1 MPICSLPAKEMAAVN
16 LWNHQQDA
24 VEWAWGRAW
33 ALLHHGMG
41 SGKTLTT
48 LALILRCIANLSA
61 TRILV
66 CCPKAV
72 MPAWAKQVS
81 LWCPHVRIVL
91 LDGSTKARK
100 QKQFANAMADLSPVI
115 VVINY
120 ESAWRMDELEKQK
133 WDVLVWDEVHRLKA
147 PSGAAS
153 RWAGRMTKKNPK
165 ARRYGLSGTLIPH
178 SILDV
183 WAIYR
188 SLESPECTT
197 FGQTYTLHRA
207 KYAVMNPHQPGMV
220 VAYKNLPEAH
230 AKIAATTHHVKSA
243 DVLDL
248 PPIQFIDE
256 PVEMSAG
263 EARLYREVERE
274 FCGMCEAGIVSPK
287 NALEQL
293 LRLQQICGGYVR
305 FDGEATAKQISD
317 GNPAKA
323 ARFADMLEDSPQ
335 DEPFVVF
342 CRFTSDILAVRAAA
356 TAAARTVS
364 ELSGA
369 RNELAAWQAGKT
381 GVLIAQ
387 IQSGG
392 IGIDLTRAAYAV
404 FYSLGYSLAEYEQ
417 AVARLH
423 RPGQERRTVI
433 YHLTATAN
441 GRATVDGRVY
451 EALRE
456 RREVVN
462 AIIDGFSRA
471 APAGAR

>member
-1 MPICSLPAKEMAAVN
+1 MAAMD
-16 LWNHQQDA
+16 LWKHQQDA
-24 VEWAWGRAW
+24 VEWAWSRAW
-33 ALLHHGMG
+33 SILHHGMG
-41 SGKTLTT
+41 SGKTKTT
-48 LALILRCIANLSA
+48 LALILRCIAELAA

-81 LWCPHVRIVL
+81 LWCPHVRVVL
-91 LDGSTKARK
+91 LDGSTKGKK
-100 QKQFANAMADLSPVI
+100 QRQFANAMADLSPVI
-115 VVINY
+115 IVINY

-133 WDVLVWDEVHRLKA
+133 WDVLVWDEIHRLKA

-153 RWAGRMTKKNPK
+153 RWARRMTKKNQH
-165 ARRYGLSGTLIPH
+165 ARRYGLTGTLIPH
-178 SILDV
+178 SILDE
-183 WAIYR
+183 WAIYA
-188 SLESPECTT
+188 SVEYPLQTWPS
-197 FGQTYTLHRA
+197 TYTMMRA
-207 KYAVMNPHQPGMV
+207 HFAVMNPHQPGMV
-220 VAYKNLPEAH
+220 IAYRNLPEAH
-230 AKIAATTHHVKSA
+230 AKIAATTHHIKSA

-256 PVEMSAG
+256 PVELSPA
-263 EARLYREVERE
+263 ESRLYREIERE
-274 FCGMCEAGIVSPK
+274 FCGMCEAGNVTPK

-293 LRLQQICGGYVR
+293 LRLGQICGGYVR
-305 FDGEATAKQISD
+305 FDGEATAQQISD
-317 GNPAKA
+317 GHPAKA
-323 ARFADMLEDSPQ
+323 ARVADMLEDSPQ
-335 DEPFVVF
+335 NEPFVFF
-342 CRFTSDILAVRAAA
+342 CRFTSDIAAVRAAA
-356 TAAARTVS
+356 NAASRTVS

-369 RNELAAWQAGKT
+369 RNELADWQAGRT
-381 GVLIAQ
+381 TVLIAQ

-441 GRATVDGRVY
+441 GRSTVDGRVY
-451 EALRE
+451 EALRD
-456 RREVVN
+456 RKEVID
-462 AIIDGFSRA
+462 AIIDGYSRA

>member
-1 MPICSLPAKEMAAVN
+1 MAAVN
-16 LWNHQQDA
+16 LWKHQQDA
-24 VEWAWGRAW
+24 VNWAWGRAW
-33 ALLHHGMG
+33 AILHHGMG
-41 SGKTLTT
+41 SGKTATT
-48 LALILRCIANLSA
+48 LALILRCIAQLAA

-72 MPAWAKQVS
+72 MPAWQKQVS

-91 LDGSTKARK
+91 LDGSTKAKK
-100 QKQFANAMADLSPVI
+100 QKQFAHAMADLSPVI
-115 VVINY
+115 IVINY

-153 RWAGRMTKKNPK
+153 RWAGKMTKKNPK
-165 ARRYGLSGTLIPH
+165 SRRYGLSGTLVPH

-188 SLESPECTT
+188 SLESPDLTT
-197 FGQTYTLHRA
+197 FGQTFTMHRA

-220 VAYKNLPEAH
+220 VAFKNLPEAH
-230 AKIAATTHHVKSA
+230 AKIAATTHRIKSE

-256 PVEMSAG
+256 PVEMEAG

-274 FCGMCEAGIVSPK
+274 FCAVCDRGNVTPK

-293 LRLQQICGGYVR
+293 LRLGQICGGYVR
-305 FDGEATAKQISD
+305 FDGEATAKQISS

-323 ARFADMLEDSPQ
+323 ARVADMLEDSPAG
-335 DEPFVVF
+335 EPFVVF
-342 CRFTSDILAVRAAA
+342 CRFTSDILAVRSAAN
-356 TAAARTVS
+356 AANRTVS
-364 ELSGA
+364 ELSGS
-369 RNELAAWQAGKT
+369 RNELADWQAGKT
-381 GVLIAQ
+381 SVLIAQ

-392 IGIDLTRAAYAV
+392 IGIDLTRAAYAC

-441 GRATVDGRVY
+441 GRSTVDGRVY

-456 RREVVN
+456 RKEVVD
-462 AIIDGFSRA
+462 AIIDGYAGRA
-471 APAGAR
+471 AATGAR

>member
-1 MPICSLPAKEMAAVN
+1 MAAVE

-33 ALLHHGMG
+33 AILHHGMG
-41 SGKTLTT
+41 SGKTATT
-48 LALILRCIANLSA
+48 LALILRCIAQLAAS
-61 TRILV
+61 RILV

-72 MPAWAKQVS
+72 MPAWAKQVGI
-81 LWCPHVRIVL
+81 WCPHLRIVL
-91 LDGSTKARK
+91 LDGSTKAKK
-100 QKQFANAMADLSPVI
+100 QKQFAHAMADLSPVI
-115 VVINY
+115 IVINY
-120 ESAWRMDELEKQK
+120 ESAWRMDELEKAK

-153 RWAGRMTKKNPK
+153 RWARRMTKKNHAH
-165 ARRYGLSGTLIPH
+165 ARRYGLTGTLIPYG
-178 SILDV
+178 ILDT
-183 WAIYR
+183 WAIY
-188 SLESPECTT
+188 SSVEYPLQTWPST
-197 FGQTYTLHRA
+197 FTMMRA
-207 KYAVMNPHQPGMV
+207 HFAIMNPHQPGMV
-220 VAYKNLPEAH
+220 VGYKNLAEAH
-230 AKIAATTHHVKSA
+230 KKIAATTHHIKSA

-256 PVEMSAG
+256 PVEMSPA
-263 EARLYREVERE
+263 EVRLYREVEKE
-274 FCGMCEAGIVSPK
+274 FCAVCEAGTVTPA
-287 NALEQL
+287 NALVQL

-323 ARFADMLEDSPQ
+323 ARVADMLEDSPQ
-335 DEPFVVF
+335 AEPFVFF
-342 CRFTSDILAVRAAA
+342 CRFTSDIAAVRAAA
-356 TAAARTVS
+356 TAASRTVS

-369 RNELAAWQAGKT
+369 RNELADWQAGKT
-381 GVLIAQ
+381 SVLIAQ

-462 AIIDGFSRA
+462 AIIDGYTGRA
-471 APAGAR
+471 VASGAR

>member
-1 MPICSLPAKEMAAVN
+1 VE
-16 LWNHQQDA
+16 LWKHQREA
-24 VEWAWGRAW
+24 VEWAAGRAW

-41 SGKTLTT
+41 SGKTKTT
-48 LALILRCIANLSA
+48 LALILRCIADRQA
-61 TRILV
+61 TRMLV

-72 MPAWAKQVS
+72 MPAWKKQVG
-81 LWCPHVRIVL
+81 LWCPEIRVVL
-91 LDGSTKARK
+91 LDGKTKRAK
-100 QKQFANAMADLSPVI
+100 QKQLAAAFADQSPVI
-115 VVINY
+115 VVVNY
-120 ESAWRMDELEKQK
+120 ESAWRLDEIEKQS

-147 PSGAAS
+147 PSGSAS
-153 RWAGRMTKKNPK
+153 RWAGRMTKKNPQ
-165 ARRYGLSGTLIPH
+165 ARRYGLTGTLIPH

-188 SLESPECTT
+188 SLEAPACTT
-197 FGQTYTLHRA
+197 FGTSYTMHRA
-207 KYAVMNPHQPGMV
+207 KYAVMNPHQQGMV
-220 VAYKNLPEAH
+220 IAWRNLPEAH
-230 AKIAATTHHVKSA
+230 RKIAATTHHVRSS

-256 PVEMSAG
+256 PVEMTAG

-274 FCGMCEAGIVSPK
+274 FCAVCEAGTVTPS
-287 NALEQL
+287 NALVQL

-305 FDGEATAKQISD
+305 FDDEATARQISD

-323 ARFADMLEDSPQ
+323 QRLADMMEDSPSA
-335 DEPFVVF
+335 EPFVIF
-342 CRFTSDILAVRAAA
+342 CRFSSDIAAVKAAA
-356 TAAARTVS
+356 NAVGRSVS

-369 RNELAAWQAGKT
+369 RNQLAEWQAGDT
-381 GVLIAQ
+381 DVLVAQ

-392 IGIDLTRAAYAV
+392 IGIDLTRAAYGV

-423 RPGQERRTVI
+423 RPGQERRTTI

-456 RREVVN
+456 RKEVVSV
-462 AIIDGFSRA
+462 IIDGYRGRP
-471 APAGAR
+471 APAGTR

>member
-1 MPICSLPAKEMAAVN
+1 VE
-16 LWNHQQDA
+16 LWQHQQDA

-33 ALLHHGMG
+33 AILHHGMG
-41 SGKTLTT
+41 SGKTATT
-48 LALILRCIANLSA
+48 LALILRCIEQLNA

-72 MPAWAKQVS
+72 MPAWQKQVS

-91 LDGSTKARK
+91 LDGSTKAKK
-100 QKQFANAMADLSPVI
+100 QKQFAHAMADLSPVI
-115 VVINY
+115 IVINY

-133 WDVLVWDEVHRLKA
+133 WDVLVWDEIHRLKA

-153 RWAGRMTKKNPK
+153 RWARRMTKKNHAHAK
-165 ARRYGLSGTLIPH
+165 RYGLSGTLIPH

-183 WAIYR
+183 WAIYC
-188 SLESPECTT
+188 SVEYPLTT
-197 FGQTYTLHRA
+197 WPSTYTMHRA
-207 KYAVMNPHQPGMV
+207 HHAVMNPHQPGMV

-230 AKIAATTHHVKSA
+230 KKIAATTHHVKSS

-256 PVEMSAG
+256 PVEMEAA

-274 FCGMCEAGIVSPK
+274 FCGMCEAGMVTPK

-305 FDGEATAKQISD
+305 FDGEATARQISD

-323 ARFADMLEDSPQ
+323 ARFADMLEDSPV

-342 CRFTSDILAVRAAA
+342 CRFTSDILAVRSAAN
-356 TAAARTVS
+356 AANRTVS
-364 ELSGA
+364 ELSGS
-369 RNELAAWQAGKT
+369 RNELADWQAGKT
-381 GVLIAQ
+381 SVLIAQ

-433 YHLTATAN
+433 YHLTATAQ

-456 RREVVN
+456 RKEVVN
-462 AIIDGFSRA
+462 AIIDGYAGRA
-471 APAGAR
+471 VATSAR

>member
-1 MPICSLPAKEMAAVN
+1 MAAVN
-16 LWNHQQDA
+16 LWKHQQDA
-24 VEWAWGRAW
+24 VDWAWGRAW
-33 ALLHHGMG
+33 AILHHGMG
-41 SGKTLTT
+41 SGKTATT
-48 LALILRCIANLSA
+48 LALILRCIAQLSA

-72 MPAWAKQVS
+72 MPAWQKQVS

-91 LDGSTKARK
+91 LDGSTKAKK
-100 QKQFANAMADLSPVI
+100 QKQFAHAMADLSPVI
-115 VVINY
+115 IVINY

-153 RWAGRMTKKNPK
+153 RWAGRMTKKNPH
-165 ARRYGLSGTLIPH
+165 ARRYGLTGTLIPH
-178 SILDV
+178 SILDP

-188 SLESPECTT
+188 SVEYPLTT
-197 FGQTYTLHRA
+197 WHPTFTMHRA
-207 KYAVMNPHQPGMV
+207 HHAVMNPHQPGMV
-220 VAYKNLPEAH
+220 VAFKNLPEAH
-230 AKIAATTHHVKSA
+230 AKIAATTHRIRSE

-256 PVEMSAG
+256 PVEMEAG

-274 FCGMCEAGIVSPK
+274 FCAVCDRGTVTPA

-305 FDGEATAKQISD
+305 FDGESTAKQISS

-323 ARFADMLEDSPQ
+323 ARVADMLEDSPV

-342 CRFTSDILAVRAAA
+342 CRFTSDILAVRSAAN
-356 TAAARTVS
+356 AANRTVS
-364 ELSGA
+364 ELSGS
-369 RNELAAWQAGKT
+369 RNELADWQAGKT
-381 GVLIAQ
+381 SVLIAQ

-433 YHLTATAN
+433 YHLTATAQ

-456 RREVVN
+456 RKEVVN
-462 AIIDGFSRA
+462 AIIDGYAGRA
-471 APAGAR
+471 VATGAR

>member
-1 MPICSLPAKEMAAVN
+1 MN
-16 LWNHQQDA
+16 LWKHQQDA
-24 VEWAWGRAW
+24 VDWAWPRMW
-33 ALLHHGMG
+33 AILHHGMG

-48 LALILRCIANLSA
+48 LALILRCIAELSA

-72 MPAWAKQVS
+72 MPAWQKQVG
-81 LWCPHVRIVL
+81 LWCPHIRVVL
-91 LDGSTKARK
+91 LDGSTKAKK
-100 QKQFANAMADLSPVI
+100 QKQLAHALADLSPVI
-115 VVINY
+115 IVINY
-120 ESAWRMDELEKQK
+120 ESAWRLDELEKQR
-133 WDVLVWDEVHRLKA
+133 WDVLVWDEIHRLKA

-153 RWAGRMTKKNPK
+153 RWARRMTKKNQHAK
-165 ARRYGLSGTLIPH
+165 RYGLTGTLIPH
-178 SILDV
+178 GILDA
-183 WAIYR
+183 WAIYCAVEYPMLTWP
-188 SLESPECTT
+188 STHT
-197 FGQTYTLHRA
+197 MMRA
-207 KYAVMNPHQPGMV
+207 HFAIMNPHQPGMIV
-220 VAYKNLPEAH
+220 GYKNLAEAH
-230 AKIAATTHHVKSA
+230 KRIAATTHHIKSA

-256 PVEMSAG
+256 PVEMSAA

-274 FCGMCEAGIVSPK
+274 FCAVCEAGTVTPA
-287 NALEQL
+287 NALVQL

-305 FDGEATAKQISD
+305 FDGESTAQQISD

-323 ARFADMLEDSPQ
+323 ARVADMLEDSPQ
-335 DEPFVVF
+335 AEPFVVF
-342 CRFTSDILAVRAAA
+342 CRFTSDIMAVRSAAA
-356 TAAARTVS
+356 AAGRTVS

-369 RNELAAWQAGKT
+369 RNELADWQAGKT
-381 GVLIAQ
+381 SVLIAQ

-441 GRATVDGRVY
+441 GRSTVDGRVY

-456 RREVVN
+456 RKEVVN
-462 AIIDGFSRA
+462 AIIDGYSGRPA
-471 APAGAR
+471 ASGTR